1 MSTRGAS
8 TPPHVVE
15 QKSEA
20 TPGPPPD
27 GGLQAWNQ
35 ALVAHLVIFNTWGY
49 INSFG
54 VFQTY
59 YVQTLLRRSP
69 SDVSWIGSLQVFL
82 LFFIGTVS
90 GRATDA
96 GYFRHTFVVGSVF
109 LLVGMFTTSICK
121 EYWHFVLAQGLCV
134 GVGSGLLFCPTL
146 ALIPTYFSKRRAL
159 AVGIAASGTTTGGM
173 IIPGLF
179 SALLPRIGFAW
190 TVRVL
195 GFITLAFQVVS
206 FALARTRIPPRKTGA
221 LVDWAAFREMP
232 YVLFTISV
240 FLSFWSIYP
249 AYYYVGEYA
258 TSVIRVSQSTSFHL
272 LIVMNGVGSVGRLLP
287 PYLSDRYTGPVN
299 MMIPLVVA
307 SGITLYCWAAVRDEA
322 GVWVFSVFY
331 GLFSSGLFPTALSRL
346 TDDLSKMGTRM
357 GMVYS
362 IISFATLTGTPIA
375 GALIKHGTDYLGT
388 EMFAASIMMGGAL
401 FLVLARIAKV
411 GTNFKARM

>member
-1 MSTRGAS
+1 M
-8 TPPHVVE
+8 
-15 QKSEA
+15 
-20 TPGPPPD
+20 
-27 GGLQAWNQ
+27 
-35 ALVAHLVIFNTWGY
+35 AHLVIFNTWGY

-59 YVQTLLRRSP
+59 YVQTLLHRSP
-69 SDVSWIGSLQVFL
+69 SDVSWIGSIQVFL

-96 GYFRHTFVVGSVF
+96 GYFRATFATGSAF
-109 LLVGMFTTSICK
+109 LLVGMFTTSVCT
-121 EYWHFVLAQGLCV
+121 EYWQFVLAQVLCV
-134 GVGSGLLFCPTL
+134 GIGSGLLFCPTL
-146 ALIPTYFSKRRAL
+146 ALIPTYFSKKRAL

-173 IIPGLF
+173 IIPGIF
-179 SALLPRIGFAW
+179 SGLLPRIGFPW

-195 GFITLAFQVVS
+195 AFITLAFQVVS
-206 FALARTRIPPRKTGA
+206 FALARTRIPPRRTGA
-221 LVDWAAFREMP
+221 LVEWAAFKEVP

-258 TSVIRVSQSTSFHL
+258 TSVIKIPQTASFHL
-272 LIVMNGVGSVGRLLP
+272 LIVMNGIGAVGRLLP
-287 PYLSDRYTGPVN
+287 PWLSDRYTGPVN
-299 MMIPLVVA
+299 MMIPLVIASAVA
-307 SGITLYCWAAVRDEA
+307 LYCWAAVHDEA
-322 GVWVFSVFY
+322 GVWTFSVFY
-331 GLFSSGLFPTALSRL
+331 GLFSSGVNGLFPTALSRL

-375 GALIKHGTDYLGT
+375 GALIKKGPNSYLGM
-388 EMFAASIMMGGAL
+388 EMFAASIMLGGGI

-411 GTNFKARM
+411 GWNFKAKM